1 MPVEEGQMEK
11 SGFYD
16 GFTLVELSLSL
27 VLIAVLSLIIA
38 LLIMN
43 ILSSYR
49 RGLALNQVNTAGI
62 DIVDDMRTAVQRS
75 STKSVVEKCKEVYSG
90 QSENIARCEA
100 DGGREFVVAAREAV
114 VQKVG
119 QVPVTGVFCTGL
131 YSYIWNSGY
140 FFQQKNVVEE
150 AQKTKFMY
158 SDGSSNYTKDDF
170 RLLKVRDTGRMI
182 CVAASKKAFEN
193 NAIDVRNE
201 GKIIEEP
208 VDLLAS
214 TDAGLALYD
223 LSAITSA
230 EKDVVSSGLF
240 YAVSFVLGTV
250 QGGVNIAAS
259 GNFCATPNDYEDQS
273 FDYCSINKFNFAAR
287 ATGGR

>member
-1 MPVEEGQMEK
+1 MPVKKDQMRK
-11 SGFYD
+11 NGFCD

-75 STKSVVEKCKEVYSG
+75 SAKSAIEKCKDVYSG
-90 QSENIARCEA
+90 QSENIARCEENE
-100 DGGREFVVAAREAV
+100 GREFIVSAKEAV
-114 VQKVG
+114 VQGVG
-119 QVPVTGVFCTGL
+119 LVPVTGVFCTGT

-140 FFQQKNVVEE
+140 FFAQKSDVEG
-150 AQKTKFMY
+150 ALKTKFTY
-158 SDGSSNYTKDDF
+158 SNGRNDYTKDDF
-170 RLLKVRDTGRMI
+170 RLLKVWDTGRI
-182 CVAASKKAFEN
+182 VCVAVSKKAFEN
-193 NAIDVRNE
+193 NTIDVRNE
-201 GKIIEEP
+201 GLITEEP

-214 TDAGLALYD
+214 ADAGLALYD
-223 LSAITSA
+223 LSAITST
-230 EKDVVSSGLF
+230 EKGAVSGGLF
-240 YAVSFVLGTV
+240 YTVSFVLGTV

-259 GNFCATPNDYEDQS
+259 GNFCSVPNDYENQS